1 MNSNFGT
8 PKNSKGRDQ
17 AAAGGGGSQKAKR
30 RDKGEN
36 SGNKKQRV
44 FINRVTNNIQTK
56 SAPTTP
62 QTASSKPPQL
72 LPYYQYHQPPS
83 MNNYFGPKIPEE
95 VMENVLFRFLYN
107 IPENEKSDQ
116 IRICFHSELAHW
128 FYLDFYCPDG
138 AEPPTPNC
146 KKLSFAQF
154 VRQVYFKCD
163 YLEKWRP
170 EVDQIMD
177 SFRQY
182 KSNVPT
188 YGVIMLDS
196 TLNYILLVQG
206 YFASKNT
213 WGFPKGKINEGIG
226 RAHV

>member
-17 AAAGGGGSQKAKR
+17 AAAGGGGSQRAKR

-36 SGNKKQRV
+36 SGNKKQRVCFLNWTLPTSPAEMFQV

-107 IPENEKSDQ
+107 IPENE
-116 IRICFHSELAHW
+116 
-128 FYLDFYCPDG
+128 
-138 AEPPTPNC
+138 
-146 KKLSFAQF
+146 
-154 VRQVYFKCD
+154 VRQ
-163 YLEKWRP
+163 RNT
-170 EVDQIMD
+170 I
-177 SFRQY
+177 FR
-182 KSNVPT
+182 S
-188 YGVIMLDS
+188 S
-196 TLNYILLVQG
+196 
-206 YFASKNT
+206 
-213 WGFPKGKINEGIG
+213 
-226 RAHV
+226 